1 MTTVTIEEAQQK
13 LGELI
18 DHLAAGEKLIITRG
32 ARPVARLERESAAGI
47 ARRTPGSA
55 RGRLTVLVE
64 DDEHLRDFEDR
75 LE

>member
-18 DHLAAGEKLIITRG
+18 DHLAAGETLIITRN
-32 ARPVARLERESAAGI
+32 AHPVARLEREAAPVT
-47 ARRTPGSA
+47 ACRTPGSA

-75 LE
+75 PE

>member
-18 DHLAAGEKLIITRG
+18 DHLAGT
-32 ARPVARLERESAAGI
+32 RPVARLERESAAGI